1 MANFRWI
8 ISQKVQYNV
17 RHLVLSLC
25 QYPDPCITAR
35 SLDPARFN
43 ALAYYALIQAI
54 QSTFRSLEMNLERRY
69 KIGTCSVILG
79 ELESFRNYK
88 GFCIIFPKMLDVITY
103 YESDNFTES
112 SLHRVF
118 VSEKL
123 KLLRKFHLEI
133 FSRP

>member
-8 ISQKVQYNV
+8 ISQKVQYND
-17 RHLVLSLC
+17 RHLVLSLW

-88 GFCIIFPKMLDVITY
+88 GFCIIFPKMLDAI
-103 YESDNFTES
+103 
-112 SLHRVF
+112 
-118 VSEKL
+118 
-123 KLLRKFHLEI
+123 
-133 FSRP
+133 